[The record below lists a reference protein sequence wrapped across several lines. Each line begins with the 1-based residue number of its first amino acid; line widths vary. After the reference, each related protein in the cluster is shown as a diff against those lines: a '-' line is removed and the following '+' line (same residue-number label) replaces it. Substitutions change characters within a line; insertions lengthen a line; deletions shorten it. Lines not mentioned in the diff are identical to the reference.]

1 METKHLWLLSR
12 QKQKKSFNNSS
23 MNNLEDEVRE
33 LPIERASHLIPH
45 ETSTLYPQVNKRDS

>member
-1 METKHLWLLSR
+1 
-12 QKQKKSFNNSS
+12 